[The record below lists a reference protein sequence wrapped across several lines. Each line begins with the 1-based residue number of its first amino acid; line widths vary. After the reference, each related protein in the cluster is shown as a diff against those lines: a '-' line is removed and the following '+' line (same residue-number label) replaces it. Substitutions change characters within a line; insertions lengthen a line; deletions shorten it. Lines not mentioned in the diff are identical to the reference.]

1 LKQLTA
7 AVQRMTDAQAAFEAV
22 PIATHDE
29 VGALCAGFNE
39 MIAAIGA
46 RDKSITDLATH
57 DLETNLP
64 NRLAFQGNL
73 ARLLETTRER
83 VVCVACFGVERFDQ
97 VRGAIGYERA
107 ADLIAELGVRLQT
120 TLAGPALSR
129 TATESLTFA
138 FTAKSAEAAHVLIE
152 QALALVVTPVLLG
165 EHRVDIDA
173 RVGFVIA
180 GQDGDTINRLME
192 RASIALDQARAKRV
206 RSHMFDAAAYGDPT
220 RNLSLMSDM
229 VRGMREGRLDMVLQP
244 KWCIKQQRIA
254 SAEALVRWTC
264 ETRGPINPDQF
275 VLMAEETGAIRDLT
289 RFTLQRTIDHQ
300 ITMRNA
306 GVDIPIGVNLSG
318 RLLGDAAFIE
328 ECIDLVLSQNACIE
342 MEVTETAMMG
352 DPQTSLAHMEA
363 LRTAGIELAID
374 DYGAGHSSLAYL
386 KQIPASELKIDRSYV
401 QALGQSQRDALLVKS
416 TIDLALSLGLKVTAE
431 GVETEA
437 ILAALGAMGC
447 DVAQGWLIGK
457 PVAVEDFIARFGA
470 RGQAA
475 SWSAANRA

>member
-1 LKQLTA
+1 
-7 AVQRMTDAQAAFEAV
+7 
-22 PIATHDE
+22 
-29 VGALCAGFNE
+29 
-39 MIAAIGA
+39 
-46 RDKSITDLATH
+46 
-57 DLETNLP
+57 
-64 NRLAFQGNL
+64 
-73 ARLLETTRER
+73 
-83 VVCVACFGVERFDQ
+83 
-97 VRGAIGYERA
+97 
-107 ADLIAELGVRLQT
+107 
-120 TLAGPALSR
+120 
-129 TATESLTFA
+129 
-138 FTAKSAEAAHVLIE
+138 
-152 QALALVVTPVLLG
+152 
-165 EHRVDIDA
+165 
-173 RVGFVIA
+173 
-180 GQDGDTINRLME
+180 
-192 RASIALDQARAKRV
+192 
-206 RSHMFDAAAYGDPT
+206 
-220 RNLSLMSDM
+220 
-229 VRGMREGRLDMVLQP
+229 
-244 KWCIKQQRIA
+244 
-254 SAEALVRWTC
+254 
-264 ETRGPINPDQF
+264 
-275 VLMAEETGAIRDLT
+275 
-289 RFTLQRTIDHQ
+289 
-300 ITMRNA
+300 MRNA

-447 DVAQGWLIGK
+447 EVAQGWLIGK